1 MNPSA
6 NSEDIEAAA
15 AAWLARRE
23 SGSFSSADHAALE
36 AWLEVST
43 AHRVAYI
50 RLVTAWE
57 RSGRLQALGA
67 GIPAGVIPP
76 RHAWGT
82 SSGDS
87 PNALSTSTP
96 KIGWPRRRWATLAAG
111 VAAGGVALALGL
123 SSLPRP
129 KEYTSPV
136 GRLATVPLLD
146 GSTITLNTDSQI
158 HVHFT
163 ATERRVTLDRGEAF
177 FQVARDPG
185 RPFVVRSA
193 NTRATAI
200 GTQFMVRRDQ
210 GHLRLLVT
218 EGRVQFL
225 RETLFSHSLPIVV
238 GAGAEANTQDDS
250 VVVDHPTPN
259 QMDASLSWR
268 SGYLVFHDSPLAE
281 AIAEFNR
288 YTSRPIVIDDPTLA
302 TLKIGGRFRFTDSE
316 AFLWLLQSGF
326 PIRVTK
332 DATSVH
338 LSRR

>member
-1 MNPSA
+1 MNPST

-23 SGSFSSADHAALE
+23 SGSFSSADQTALE
-36 AWLEVST
+36 TWLEAST

-50 RLVTAWE
+50 RLVAAWE

-67 GIPAGVIPP
+67 GVPPGVIPP

-82 SSGDS
+82 SSGES
-87 PNALSTSTP
+87 PNALSTRPP
-96 KIGWPRRRWATLAAG
+96 KTGWSRRRWGTLAAG
-111 VAAGGVALALGL
+111 VAAGGVALVL
-123 SSLPRP
+123 SFSPLSLP
-129 KEYTSPV
+129 KEYTTPV

-146 GSTITLNTDSQI
+146 GSTVTLNTDSQI

-163 ATERRVTLDRGEAF
+163 ATERSVTLDRGEAF

-193 NTRATAI
+193 DTRATAI

-210 GHLRLLVT
+210 GNLRLIVT

-225 RETLFSHSLPIVV
+225 RETLFSHSLPVVV
-238 GAGAEANTQDDS
+238 GAGAEANTQGDS

-259 QMDASLSWR
+259 QMDESMSWR
-268 SGYLVFHDSPLAE
+268 SGYLVFHESPLAE

-288 YTSRPIVIDDPTLA
+288 YTSHPIIIDDPTLA

-326 PIRVTK
+326 PIRVAK

>member
-1 MNPSA
+1 MTPSA
-6 NSEDIEAAA
+6 NSADIEAAA
-15 AAWLARRE
+15 AAWVARRE
-23 SGSFSSADHAALE
+23 SGSFSSADQTALE
-36 AWLEVST
+36 AWLEACT
-43 AHRVAYI
+43 AHRVAYV

-76 RHAWGT
+76 RDAWGT
-82 SSGDS
+82 SPGAG
-87 PNALSTSTP
+87 PNALPTSPP
-96 KIGWPRRRWATLAAG
+96 KEAWPRRRGRALAAG
-111 VAAGGVALALGL
+111 LAATGVVLALGFSL
-123 SSLPRP
+123 LPRP

-136 GRLATVPLLD
+136 GSVATVPLLD

-185 RPFVVRSA
+185 RPFVVRIA

-200 GTQFMVRRDQ
+200 GTQFMVRRDRDQ
-210 GHLRLLVT
+210 MRLLVT

-225 RETLFSHSLPIVV
+225 RETLFSHSMPIVV
-238 GAGAEANTQDDS
+238 DAGAEARAQDDT
-250 VVVDHPTPN
+250 VVVDHPTST
-259 QMDASLSWR
+259 QMDESLSWR
-268 SGYLVFHDSPLAE
+268 SGYLVFHESPLAE

-288 YTSRPIVIDDPTLA
+288 YTTRPIVIDDPTLA

-332 DATSVH
+332 DTTSVH